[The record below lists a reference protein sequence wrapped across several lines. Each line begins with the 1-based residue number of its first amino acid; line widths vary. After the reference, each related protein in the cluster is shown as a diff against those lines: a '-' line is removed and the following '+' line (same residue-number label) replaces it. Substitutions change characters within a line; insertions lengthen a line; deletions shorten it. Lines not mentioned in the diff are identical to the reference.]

1 MSSEELDKVA
11 ELIQFITGKNIKSVQ
26 FTEAYTNISGK
37 DFFDLPTCYYD
48 MLKLTS
54 NIVGNIAISNELMVD
69 SEGKHFDTKSALK
82 DRINTIYKN
91 ATKFKPGINSELHE
105 IDLIDSKS
113 TPIMK
118 MLATIEAYMDHLL
131 TAS

>member
-1 MSSEELDKVA
+1 LQGTEYRLDLGNGKELYVYNSVNGNTLTYSYNDETYIGEKAKILFTKMSSEELDKVA

-54 NIVGNIAISNELMVD
+54 NIVGNMAISNELMID
-69 SEGKHFDTKSALK
+69 AEGKHFDTKS
-82 DRINTIYKN
+82 
-91 ATKFKPGINSELHE
+91 
-105 IDLIDSKS
+105 DL
-113 TPIMK
+113 
-118 MLATIEAYMDHLL
+118 
-131 TAS
+131 